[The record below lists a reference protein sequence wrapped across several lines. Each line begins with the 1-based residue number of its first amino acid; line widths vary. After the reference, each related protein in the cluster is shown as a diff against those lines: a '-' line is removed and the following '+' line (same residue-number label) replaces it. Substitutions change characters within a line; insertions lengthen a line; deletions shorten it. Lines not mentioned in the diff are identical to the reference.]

1 MMPARLS
8 SYRINPESVAAPIDA
23 KAVFLQARFI
33 ELMHHL
39 ISPWAYSPEQHRARD
54 QRISQLKWMIT

>member
-8 SYRINPESVAAPIDA
+8 SYQIDSRYVVAIDP
-23 KAVFLQARFI
+23 KVVFLQARFI

>member
-1 MMPARLS
+1 MTPA
-8 SYRINPESVAAPIDA
+8 ESAR
-23 KAVFLQARFI
+23 VFLQARFI

-39 ISPWAYSPEQHRARD
+39 ISPWAYRSEQHRARD